1 MADNSRRLAGV
12 AYLFIDG
19 VSYPVVSDVTYSVAS
34 VSRTTLNG
42 MDDVHGYGEAVRAGF
57 IAATLRDEAG
67 TSLKGFQDMTN
78 VSVSLETASG
88 KRVEGYGMWT
98 TEAAEASLAE
108 ATFAV
113 RFEGRDV
120 RDDG

>member
-34 VSRTTLNG
+34 VTRSSLSG
-42 MDDVHGYGEAVRAGF
+42 MDRVHGYSETIRPGF

-67 TSLKGFQDMTN
+67 TSLAGFQEMTN
-78 VSVSLETASG
+78 VAVSLETASG
-88 KRVEGYGMWT
+88 KRIEGYGMWT
-98 TEAAEASLAE
+98 VEAAEASLAE
-108 ATFAV
+108 GTFTV
-113 RFEGRDV
+113 RFEGEDV
-120 RDDG
+120 RDD